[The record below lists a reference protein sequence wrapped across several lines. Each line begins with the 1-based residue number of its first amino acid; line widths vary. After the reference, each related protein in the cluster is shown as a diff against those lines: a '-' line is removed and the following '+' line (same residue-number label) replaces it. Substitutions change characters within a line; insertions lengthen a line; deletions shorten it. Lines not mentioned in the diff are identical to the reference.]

1 MKQDYKNI
9 LKRENI
15 NGKDMALYLGLKYG
29 SYRAMI
35 KETSLATPK
44 WLKAFVMAYKLG
56 QKSMKL

>member
-15 NGKDMALYLGLKYG
+15 NGKDMALALGLKYA
-29 SYRAMI
+29 SYRSMI
-35 KETSLATPK
+35 KETSLVTPK